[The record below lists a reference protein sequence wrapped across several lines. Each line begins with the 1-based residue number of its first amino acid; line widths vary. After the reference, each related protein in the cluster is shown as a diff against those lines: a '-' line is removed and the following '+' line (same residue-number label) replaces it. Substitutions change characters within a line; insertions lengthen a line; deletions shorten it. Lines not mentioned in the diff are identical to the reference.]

1 MITSLKLR
9 RIVFSTTLMLSATQQ
24 SAEYSDRNQST
35 LEPQEVDMEYE
46 KEMTAVLGI
55 GVCDQFLQAN

>member
-1 MITSLKLR
+1 
-9 RIVFSTTLMLSATQQ
+9 MLSATQQ